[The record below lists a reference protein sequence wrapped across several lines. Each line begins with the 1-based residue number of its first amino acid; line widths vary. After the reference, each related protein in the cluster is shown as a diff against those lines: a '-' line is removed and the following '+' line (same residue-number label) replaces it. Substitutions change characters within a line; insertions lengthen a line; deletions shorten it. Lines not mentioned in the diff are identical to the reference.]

1 MTEINCQHRTKQKI
15 VKHRRFARTKFAF
28 LRQKSIY
35 TMQFYQNT
43 NMVKKLL
50 ILIMIITSASIARWL
65 NIPNIDDT
73 ILNTNE
79 NDAVNTDLTDG
90 NPIRDGIYNLIQ
102 DSQDQNN
109 VIANI
114 IGNGAEIG
122 DHTSAQNQTFQIINN
137 FINYALWLVAMI
149 ALIYLLYHGF
159 LMITAAGDEEQYGKW
174 LQWIKYAG
182 IALAG
187 IGVSRFVVSL
197 IFYLIQLI
205 TA

>member
-1 MTEINCQHRTKQKI
+1 
-15 VKHRRFARTKFAF
+15 
-28 LRQKSIY
+28 
-35 TMQFYQNT
+35 MQFYQNT

-159 LMITAAGDEEQYGKW
+159 LMITAAGDEEQYSKW